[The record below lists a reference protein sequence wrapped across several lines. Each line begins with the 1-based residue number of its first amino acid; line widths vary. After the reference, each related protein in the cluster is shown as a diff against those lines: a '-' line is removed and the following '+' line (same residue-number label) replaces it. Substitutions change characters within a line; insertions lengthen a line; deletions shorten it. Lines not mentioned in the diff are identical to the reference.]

1 MEESILGQ
9 KQIRSYFKCFS
20 DAHWNR
26 IARATMMLGIHELMK
41 QNNRQLQGDFSNLS
55 LDDLE
60 DMVGK

>member
-20 DAHWNR
+20 DAHWNKV
-26 IARATMMLGIHELMK
+26 ARASMMLGIKQLMK
-41 QNNRQLQGDFSNLS
+41 KNTRSLQGDFSHLS
-55 LDDLE
+55 LQDLE